1 MRLLGVD
8 YGKRNIGIAVSDGL
22 GIGARGVTTLR
33 DLSEATAL
41 ASISGLATELD
52 VEGVVVGLPVRED
65 GSEGDA
71 AQRVLRF
78 VERLRAAV
86 DIPVHTSGERLTSF
100 EAEERMREMGMRA
113 EDRKR
118 RIDEVAAVIILE
130 EYLATSRSSATR
142 RPADD

>member
-33 DLSEATAL
+33 DLPEASAIE
-41 ASISGLATELD
+41 SISGLASDLD
-52 VEGVVVGLPVRED
+52 AEGIVVGLPVRED

-71 AQRVLRF
+71 ARRVQRF

-86 DIPVHTSGERLTSF
+86 ELPVHTSGERLTSF
-100 EAEERMREMGMRA
+100 EAEERMREMGLRA
-113 EDRKR
+113 DERKR

-130 EYLATSRSSATR
+130 EYLESVRTGR
-142 RPADD
+142 RPVDD

>member
-33 DLSEATAL
+33 DLPEAA
-41 ASISGLATELD
+41 AVARIAGLSTELEA
-52 VEGVVVGLPVRED
+52 EGVVVGLPLLAD
-65 GSEGDA
+65 GSAGDA

-78 VERLRAAV
+78 VERLRTAV
-86 DIPVHTSGERLTSF
+86 DVPVHTSGERLTSF
-100 EAEERMREMGMRA
+100 EAEERLRGMGVRA
-113 EDRKR
+113 EERKR

-130 EYLATSRSSATR
+130 EYLAAAGR
-142 RPADD
+142 RVVDG

>member
-33 DLSEATAL
+33 DLPEATAIARIADL
-41 ASISGLATELD
+41 STELEA
-52 VEGVVVGLPVRED
+52 EGVVVGLPVLAD
-65 GSEGDA
+65 GSAGDA

-86 DIPVHTSGERLTSF
+86 EVPVHTAGERLTSF
-100 EAEERMREMGMRA
+100 EADERLREMGVRA

-118 RIDEVAAVIILE
+118 RVDEVAAVIILE
-130 EYLATSRSSATR
+130 EFLAGIGR